1 MGASKAGIVAVL
13 ALGMA
18 IGLAGCREEEQGRA
32 MHLEKG
38 VYSGKSDTELTEEQ
52 RRALEQRG
60 RLQKF

>member
-1 MGASKAGIVAVL
+1 MLAAGL
-13 ALGMA
+13 AA
-18 IGLAGCREEEQGRA
+18 GLAGCREEEQNRV

-38 VYSGKSDTELTEEQ
+38 VYSGAADTKLTEEQ